1 MDDVDAFLQS
11 LDDSHVGENTQ
22 ISIQENE
29 VSSNQITFTYKLEGL
44 EYETMLPSPTYQL
57 PMDTRLMVGNNNT
70 VNMDI
75 SDMGTDT
82 LVTMDMAN
90 IAGIV
95 STSGESYYPGELTPP
110 VSLHSSPEADNGLLI
125 VLQKIFPKIH
135 LIVQGQPRLGRMRQ
149 DWCQWWRLLLEQGVN
164 LALMAWST
172 WVTLG
177 LTGGRRLEVKISCR
191 PRSSGRQA
199 KVN

>member
-11 LDDSHVGENTQ
+11 LDDSHVGENNQ

-70 VNMDI
+70 VNMDM

-125 VLQKIFPKIH
+125 ILQIFVPKF
-135 LIVQGQPRLGRMRQ
+135 
-149 DWCQWWRLLLEQGVN
+149 
-164 LALMAWST
+164 T
-172 WVTLG
+172 
-177 LTGGRRLEVKISCR
+177 
-191 PRSSGRQA
+191 
-199 KVN
+199 

>member
-29 VSSNQITFTYKLEGL
+29 VSSNQITFTYKLEGV

-70 VNMDI
+70 VNMDM
-75 SDMGTDT
+75 SDTDT

-125 VLQKIFPKIH
+125 ILQIFVPKF
-135 LIVQGQPRLGRMRQ
+135 
-149 DWCQWWRLLLEQGVN
+149 
-164 LALMAWST
+164 T
-172 WVTLG
+172 
-177 LTGGRRLEVKISCR
+177 
-191 PRSSGRQA
+191 
-199 KVN
+199 

>member
-1 MDDVDAFLQS
+1 MQATFAFTFQIAPNENEKLICIRCKLVVTELDKHFRIFQKSCNKMDDVDAFLQS
-11 LDDSHVGENTQ
+11 LEDSHVGENNQ

-70 VNMDI
+70 VSMDM
-75 SDMGTDT
+75 SDMDTET

-125 VLQKIFPKIH
+125 ILQIFVPKF
-135 LIVQGQPRLGRMRQ
+135 
-149 DWCQWWRLLLEQGVN
+149 
-164 LALMAWST
+164 T
-172 WVTLG
+172 
-177 LTGGRRLEVKISCR
+177 
-191 PRSSGRQA
+191 
-199 KVN
+199 